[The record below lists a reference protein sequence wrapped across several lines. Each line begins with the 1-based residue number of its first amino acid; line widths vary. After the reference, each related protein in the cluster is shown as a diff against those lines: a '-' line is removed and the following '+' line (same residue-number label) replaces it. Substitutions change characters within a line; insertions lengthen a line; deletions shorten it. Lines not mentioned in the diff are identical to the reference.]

1 MVASSVLWPGAH
13 EIAHV
18 HLPAPDAAGH
28 GRVHRRVAQ
37 VQLRLGDGG
46 AVGLDGRRGLVDRRP
61 GGVRGGGR
69 RLDRRLVRLDG
80 GRGAA
85 RERLGLV
92 KGLGRHE
99 LARGERPVA
108 LHLLARIGQVRLVAG
123 ELRLGLGEVGDGLGE
138 LRARLGV
145 IGLVARELGHRLGER
160 GEKRLLV
167 DHEEELAFLHVGA
180 VDELPLG
187 EEALDPRPDVH
198 GLHAD
203 EGAHELAV
211 ERHALLHGRRDLQRR
226 RRRRR
231 GLLLALARR
240 EQEEPGEHG
249 DAPSAGRGEPGHFRS
264 CSSLARSSRPF
275 LSG

>member
-1 MVASSVLWPGAH
+1 MAARSAWMVC
-13 EIAHV
+13 
-18 HLPAPDAAGH
+18 
-28 GRVHRRVAQ
+28 
-37 VQLRLGDGG
+37 
-46 AVGLDGRRGLVDRRP
+46 RGLVDRRP

-138 LRARLGV
+138 LRLRLGV

-160 GEKRLLV
+160 GEERLLV

-211 ERHALLHGRRDLQRR
+211 DRHALLHGRRDLQRGGGGGGAASFLRSHAASKRSPASTATLHR
-226 RRRRR
+226 RV
-231 GLLLALARR
+231 G
-240 EQEEPGEHG
+240 
-249 DAPSAGRGEPGHFRS
+249 GEPGHFPAFLCGPRGPAWEGVAPGGTTPTARI
-264 CSSLARSSRPF
+264 SSA
-275 LSG
+275 